1 MPLPT
6 TRAYVSDADA
16 DDYFIHTF
24 RHGEWVP
31 LSIGE
36 KTIAL
41 QEATRALEALCY
53 KGEKCSDT
61 QPLKWPR
68 KVDGTDCCA
77 AADCT
82 TLPPQMVEATC
93 ELALALHNDKTA
105 LLTTGGTGSGAVK
118 RNKLGDLE
126 QEFFEPGAGDSKVS
140 NNAPLVLQKFPWL
153 VDMLSCYADLVVG
166 SSRVL
171 SRCC

>member
-6 TRAYVSDADA
+6 TKAYVSDADA

-24 RHGEWVP
+24 RHGEWFP
-31 LSIGE
+31 LTTGE

-41 QEATRALEALCY
+41 QEATRALETLCY
-53 KGEKCSDT
+53 KGKLCSDT

-68 KVDGTDCCA
+68 VVDATDCCA

-93 ELALALHNDKTA
+93 ELALALHKNQTA
-105 LLTTGGTGSGAVK
+105 LLSAGGSGGAIK
-118 RNKLGDLE
+118 KNQLGELS

-140 NNAPLVLQKFPWL
+140 ASAPDVLQKFPWL
-153 VDMLSCYADLVVG
+153 VDMLSCYASVSVG